1 MAIIDCR
8 DFKKAVVARVLIPQR
23 VPNGFHGMWLDDA
36 VL

>member
-8 DFKKAVVARVLIPQR
+8 DFKKSVIARVLIPQR
-23 VPNGFHGMWLDDA
+23 VPNGFHGIWLDDD